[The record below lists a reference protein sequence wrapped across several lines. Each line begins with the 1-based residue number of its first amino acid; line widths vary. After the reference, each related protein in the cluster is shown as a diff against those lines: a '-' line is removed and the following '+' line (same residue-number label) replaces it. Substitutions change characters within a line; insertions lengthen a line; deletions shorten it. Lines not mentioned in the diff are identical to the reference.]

1 MEPERKD
8 IEWNICYT
16 KLVSMGIMLD
26 SWNLIVVCKFFFR
39 LTSSHE
45 MILS

>member
-1 MEPERKD
+1 MKPERKD

-16 KLVSMGIMLD
+16 KLLSMGIMLD
-26 SWNLIVVCKFFFR
+26 SWSLIVVCRFFPAYIH
-39 LTSSHE
+39 SHE